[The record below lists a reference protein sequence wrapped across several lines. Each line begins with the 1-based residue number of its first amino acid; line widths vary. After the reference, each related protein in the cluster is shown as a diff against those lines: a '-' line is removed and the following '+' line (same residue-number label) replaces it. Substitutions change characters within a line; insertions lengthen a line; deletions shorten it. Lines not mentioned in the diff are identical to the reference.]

1 MKVHDA
7 EPKAPEIAPATPQRP
22 RDNATIAL
30 LESWL
35 EEDAKMT
42 PEEAAQAEK
51 ELEEFLQALNR
62 NRVEAGERPLFE

>member
-1 MKVHDA
+1 MKLQDVTT
-7 EPKAPEIAPATPQRP
+7 PETAAKPERP

-35 EEDAKMT
+35 EEAARMT
-42 PEEAAQAEK
+42 PEEAAEAER

-62 NRVEAGERPLFE
+62 NRIEAGERPLFP

>member
-1 MKVHDA
+1 MKLQDA
-7 EPKAPEIAPATPQRP
+7 VTPDTAPKPERP

-35 EEDAKMT
+35 AEDAKMT
-42 PEEAAQAEK
+42 PEEAAEAER

-62 NRVEAGERPLFE
+62 NRIEAGERPLFE